1 MDRLSPRGRR
11 QVVGGLAALVA
22 MPARAATVDITAY
35 GVVVAGPAG
44 GRTDRWADLLVPA
57 IGRGFASRSL
67 MVRQNLGGIDG
78 VTGANQFEARVEPDG
93 TTGLLVPGVA
103 MLSWLTGEMRARFD
117 PARWVPLWVG
127 LSGVVLFSRTP
138 LVQGQP
144 FRMTATSPAGPE
156 LPALLALD
164 ILGIDV
170 ELVPPDLPGGAVL
183 VGPFSSMTPALATQA
198 GFRPVMTFGIL
209 NAQGTIGR
217 DPDYPDVPTAFELT
231 IDRAPKD
238 TLAALRSA
246 ALATQLDVGLV
257 LPALTPAASVA
268 LWRRACAAL
277 PADPVI
283 LEQASRTGTRQP
295 SADQVAMCTTSIT
308 GTSGTLLT
316 LRRWLATRYDW
327 RPA

>member
-1 MDRLSPRGRR
+1 ML
-11 QVVGGLAALVA
+11 A
-22 MPARAATVDITAY
+22 MPARAAPSDSPAY
-35 GVVVAGPAG
+35 GIVVAGPAG

-57 IGRGFASRSL
+57 IGRGFASKLS
-67 MVRQNLGGIDG
+67 MTRQNLGGIDG

-93 TTGLLVPGVA
+93 TTGLLVPGSA

-127 LSGVVLFSRTP
+127 LGGVVLFSSTP
-138 LVQGQP
+138 LVKGQP
-144 FRMTATSPAGPE
+144 FRMAAASPAGPE

-170 ELVPPDLPGGAVL
+170 TLGASDLSGTAVL
-183 VGPFSSMTPALATQA
+183 AGPFNAMTPALAMQA
-198 GFRPVMTFGIL
+198 GLRPVLTFGAL
-209 NAQGTIGR
+209 TEQGTIGR
-217 DPDYPDVPTAFELT
+217 DPNYPDVPTAMELT

-238 TLAALRSA
+238 ILAALRSA
-246 ALATQLDVGLV
+246 VMATQLDVGLV

-277 PADPVI
+277 PTDPAI
-283 LEQASRTGTRQP
+283 LEQAGRVGTRQP
-295 SADQVAMCTTSIT
+295 TPDQVAMCTTSIA
-308 GTSGTLLT
+308 GNSGTLLT

>member
-1 MDRLSPRGRR
+1 ML
-11 QVVGGLAALVA
+11 A
-22 MPARAATVDITAY
+22 MPARAAPSDSRGY
-35 GVVVAGPAG
+35 GLVVAGPAG

-57 IGRGFASRSL
+57 IDRGFASKSL
-67 MVRQNLGGIDG
+67 MLRQNLGGIDG

-127 LSGVVLFSRTP
+127 LGSVVLFSRTP
-138 LVQGQP
+138 LVLGQP
-144 FRMTATSPAGPE
+144 FRLAAASPAGPE

-170 ELVPPDLPGGAVL
+170 ALVPPDTGGAVL
-183 VGPFSSMTPALATQA
+183 TGPFSTMTPAFAIQA
-198 GFRPVMTFGIL
+198 GLRPIMTFGAL
-209 NAQGTIGR
+209 TEQGTIGR
-217 DPDYPDVPTAFELT
+217 DPDYPTVPTALELT

-238 TLAALRSA
+238 LLAALRSA
-246 ALATQLDVGLV
+246 VMAAQLDVGLM
-257 LPALTPAASVA
+257 LPAMTPAASVA

-277 PADPVI
+277 PADPAI
-283 LEQASRTGTRQP
+283 HEQADRLGTRQP
-295 SADQVAMCTTSIT
+295 LPAQAAMCTASIA
-308 GTSGTLLT
+308 GTANTLQT

>member
-1 MDRLSPRGRR
+1 MDRLLLQSRR
-11 QVVGGLAALVA
+11 EIVGGLGA
-22 MPARAATVDITAY
+22 MLAVPARAASPDSRGY
-35 GVVVAGPAG
+35 GLVVAGPAG

-57 IGRGFASRSL
+57 IDRGFASKSSML
-67 MVRQNLGGIDG
+67 RQNLGGIDG

-127 LSGVVLFSRTP
+127 LGSVVLFSRLP

-144 FRMTATSPAGPE
+144 FRLAAGSPAGPE

-170 ELVPPDLPGGAVL
+170 ALVPPDFSGGAVL
-183 VGPFSSMTPALATQA
+183 TGPFSTMTPAAAVQA
-198 GFRPVMTFGIL
+198 GLRPIMTFGAL
-209 NAQGTIGR
+209 TEQGTIGR
-217 DPDYPDVPTAFELT
+217 DPDYPAVPTALELT
-231 IDRAPKD
+231 FDRAPKD
-238 TLAALRSA
+238 LLAALRSA
-246 ALATQLDVGLV
+246 VMAAQLDVGLM
-257 LPALTPAASVA
+257 LPAMTPAASVA

-277 PADPVI
+277 PVDPAI
-283 LEQASRTGTRQP
+283 IEQSDRLGTRQP
-295 SADQVAMCTTSIT
+295 VSAQAAMCTASIA
-308 GTSGTLLT
+308 GTTGTLLT
-316 LRRWLATRYDW
+316 LRQWLATRYDW